1 MFETATPIW
10 SIKIEPLEL
19 APPAR
24 CEPQANSFPLQK
36 RRLASIVET
45 LPACREFPRNV
56 GE

>member
-1 MFETATPIW
+1 M
-10 SIKIEPLEL
+10 IEPLEL